1 MTTPVT
7 REARAVG
14 ALTGLAIGDAL
25 GMPTQSLPRERIRQ
39 RYGQL
44 TGFEPGPPD
53 QPIAPNMPA
62 GSVTDDTEQ
71 AMLLGRLLLD
81 GDGRIDGHRLAA
93 QLLAWEDDMRRRGS
107 LDLLGPST
115 RAAVAAVAAGRP
127 IEEAG
132 RFGTTNGA
140 AMRITPVG
148 LAVPSDDL
156 DLLVERVV
164 EASWVTHNTG
174 VALAGAAAVAAAVSA
189 ALDGADLAAATATA
203 VRAAELAGS
212 RGHWIAAA
220 DIGARI
226 EWATGLVAGSSP
238 ERAAELIYRLVGTS
252 VATQESVPAAF
263 AVLAVHPDDPWRA
276 VLLAAS
282 LGGDCD
288 TIAAMVGAVAGAVHG
303 VGAFP
308 PAALTT
314 VDAVNHLPLHH
325 MAINL
330 LALRQAAD
338 PGHDVDPGREADAG
352 TRRGKAGQ

>member
-1 MTTPVT
+1 MTDAGYATT
-7 REARAVG
+7 ASTIRARAVA

-25 GMPTQSLPRERIRQ
+25 GMPTQSLPRERIKD
-39 RYGQL
+39 RYGRL
-44 TGFEPGPPD
+44 TGFEPGPAD
-53 QPIAPNMPA
+53 QPIAPGMPA

-71 AMLLGRLLLD
+71 AMLVGRLLLD
-81 GDGRIDGHRLAA
+81 GDGRIDGHRLARE
-93 QLLAWEDDMRRRGS
+93 LLAWEDDMRRRGS

-115 RAAVAAVAAGRP
+115 RSAVAAVAAGRP

-132 RFGTTNGA
+132 RYGTTNGA

-148 LAVPSDDL
+148 IAVGVDDL
-156 DLLVERVV
+156 DLLVKRVV

-189 ALDGADLAAATATA
+189 GLDGADQATVTTTA
-203 VRAAELAGS
+203 VRAARLAGT

-226 EWATGLVAGSSP
+226 DWATRLVAGQPP
-238 ERAAELIYRLVGTS
+238 EVAAETIYRLVGTS

-263 AVLAVHPDDPWRA
+263 AVLAVHPDDPWQA
-276 VLLAAS
+276 CLLAAS

-288 TIAAMVGAVAGAVHG
+288 TIAAIVGAVAGARHG
-303 VGAFP
+303 ADSFP
-308 PAALTT
+308 SAAIETIET
-314 VDAVNHLPLHH
+314 VNHLPLTD

-330 LALRQAAD
+330 LALRQ
-338 PGHDVDPGREADAG
+338 PR
-352 TRRGKAGQ
+352 